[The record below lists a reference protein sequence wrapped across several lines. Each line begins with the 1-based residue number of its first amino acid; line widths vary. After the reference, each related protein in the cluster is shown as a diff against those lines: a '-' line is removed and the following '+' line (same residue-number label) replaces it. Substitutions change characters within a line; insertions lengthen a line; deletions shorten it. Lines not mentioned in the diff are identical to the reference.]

1 MAKVM
6 ISLPDDLLATLDD
19 AAAQVSQTRSAFIR
33 DALRVRLTGADVEA
47 RRRAVTALR
56 ARLAGLAFNP
66 EAAVRAERER

>member
-19 AAAQVSQTRSAFIR
+19 AATRASQTRSAFIR
-33 DALRVRLTGADVEA
+33 DALRVRLARADVEA
-47 RRRAVTALR
+47 RRRAVRALQ
-56 ARLAGLAFNP
+56 ARLAGLAFDP